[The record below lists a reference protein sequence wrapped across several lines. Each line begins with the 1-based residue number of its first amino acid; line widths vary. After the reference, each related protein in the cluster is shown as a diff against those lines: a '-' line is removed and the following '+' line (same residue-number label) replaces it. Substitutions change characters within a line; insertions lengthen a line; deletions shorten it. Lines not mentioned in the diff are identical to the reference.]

1 MAETN
6 ESKKLI
12 RKAEE
17 QPTDDRPI
25 VLVDRNS
32 AATNIETLDPGMRA
46 LGMIE
51 TRGLVACIEAADAM
65 IKASNISLLSLRA
78 IGAGYMTVMVRG
90 DVGAVRTAIEAG
102 ALAARRLGEVVSVR
116 ILPSPHLDI
125 ENLLPEVL
133 A

>member
-1 MAETN
+1 MIMSKAN
-6 ESKKLI
+6 ESQAI
-12 RKAEE
+12 FQNMEDE
-17 QPTDDRPI
+17 Y
-25 VLVDRNS
+25 
-32 AATNIETLDPGMRA
+32 DPGMRA

-65 IKASNISLLSLRA
+65 AKASNIVMLDLRA

-102 ALAARRLGEVVSVR
+102 SLAARRLGEVVSVR

-125 ENLLPEVL
+125 ECILPAVL
-133 A
+133 